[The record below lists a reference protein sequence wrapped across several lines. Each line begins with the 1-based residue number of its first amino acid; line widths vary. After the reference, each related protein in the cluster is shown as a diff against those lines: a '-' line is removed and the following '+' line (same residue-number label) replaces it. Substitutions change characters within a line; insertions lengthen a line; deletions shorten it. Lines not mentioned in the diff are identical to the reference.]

1 MEALAFCG
9 TETHVGSHTTFR
21 QAAGGVGFGRRPL
34 ILRCV
39 ENTTAPV
46 RQQPRVLAKKGTDGD
61 EINARFD
68 RLRHR
73 YHSFNRADRL
83 LSSLAGG
90 DAGAL
95 KTRQDE
101 FRAKLLELCY
111 RQLEI
116 AMKQLDASNKSALAI
131 LHH

>member
-1 MEALAFCG
+1 M
-9 TETHVGSHTTFR
+9 
-21 QAAGGVGFGRRPL
+21 
-34 ILRCV
+34 
-39 ENTTAPV
+39 
-46 RQQPRVLAKKGTDGD
+46 GD

-95 KTRQDE
+95 KTRIGLG
-101 FRAKLLELCY
+101 RSRELI
-111 RQLEI
+111 LPTSI
-116 AMKQLDASNKSALAI
+116 SLAI
-131 LHH
+131 ANLGRANSSEVTF